1 VIDPAAH
8 SPRWLELAGA
18 HNVRDLGGLPAGDR
32 RVRPGVLLRGDHLDD
47 LTDDDLRVLQD
58 EVGLRGIVDLR
69 TAKEAPEAG
78 EWVGALGITRLHL
91 PLVDMTGTTDPRQL
105 RAEFGDDVAGIYRHM
120 LGVAAPEL
128 VRILHFVVEEEHA
141 PALVHCAAG
150 KDRTGIT
157 VAVLLAAAGVDEPG
171 IVADYVATGE
181 RLDRIRAGLAR
192 RELYR
197 HMQRDVPANTTVA
210 AGAIEGVLDALRAE
224 EGGAEGFLVRH
235 GAPSDTVARWRRL
248 LLEPAG

>member
-1 VIDPAAH
+1 MVEPSAH
-8 SPRWLELAGA
+8 RPRWVELAGA
-18 HNVRDLGGLPAGDR
+18 HNVRDLGGLPAGGR
-32 RVRPGVLLRGDHLDD
+32 RVRSGVLLRGDHLDD
-47 LTDDDLRVLQD
+47 VTDDDLRVLRD

-69 TAKEAPEAG
+69 TATEAPEAG
-78 EWVGALGITRLHL
+78 EWVGSLGIARLHM
-91 PLVDMTGTTDPRQL
+91 PLVDMTGTTDPKQL
-105 RAEFGDDVAGIYRHM
+105 RAEFGDDVAGVYRHM
-120 LGVAAPEL
+120 LEVAAPEL
-128 VRILHFVVEEEHA
+128 VAILQFVVEEHHA

-181 RLDRIRAGLAR
+181 RLDRIRAALAR

-197 HMQRDVPANTTVA
+197 HMQRNVPANTTMTST
-210 AGAIEGVLDALRAE
+210 AIEGALDALRTE
-224 EGGAEGFLVRH
+224 DGGAEGFLVRH
-235 GAPSDTVARWRRL
+235 GAPPDTVERWREL